1 MIDWN
6 RATVLTAA
14 EFDVT
19 RDLLDLGRNPAVL
32 ELLSPGFTDVER
44 ARVVRGC
51 LDTLAARGLF
61 TGTVFEPNLV
71 DDLRTVVAPEFQHD
85 LVVAPP
91 SWQRALVAQR
101 AGRAVL
107 ATRIDDDVA
116 LVRVRPDDAAAV
128 LVELLGEVV
137 PGPGVGVQI
146 PVTVLGEAV
155 ERADG
160 DAERLVHELLRRG
173 CTAAEAEVLRR
184 MGRTEGVAQ
193 LGAGR
198 KGPDPCRAP
207 GVLLVHAT
215 PDGCYVQRRPTPDVV
230 GGPLPDDAVV
240 HAGPAD
246 ATYLVRE
253 LDRLADAARRRR
265 APVGAH
271 RTW

>member
-1 MIDWN
+1 MIDWH

-14 EFDVT
+14 EFDVA

-44 ARVVRGC
+44 ARVVREC
-51 LDTLAARGLF
+51 LDTLASRGLF
-61 TGTVFEPNLV
+61 TGTAFGPDLV

-91 SWQRALVAQR
+91 SWQRALVARR

-107 ATRIDDDVA
+107 ATRIGDDVA
-116 LVRVRPDDAAAV
+116 LVRVLPDDASAV

-137 PGPGVGVQI
+137 PGPGAGVRI
-146 PVTVLGEAV
+146 PVAVLGEAA
-155 ERADG
+155 ERSGG
-160 DAERLVHELLRRG
+160 DADRLVHELLRRG
-173 CTAAEAEVLRR
+173 CSAAEAEMLRR
-184 MGRTEGVAQ
+184 MGQVAGVAQ

-198 KGPDPCRAP
+198 RGPDPCRAP

-215 PDGCYVQRRPTPDVV
+215 ADGCYAQRRPTPDVV

-240 HAGPAD
+240 QAGPAD
-246 ATYLVRE
+246 PAYLVRE
-253 LDRLADAARRRR
+253 LDRLADAAQRRR
-265 APVGAH
+265 APVGTH
-271 RTW
+271 RAW

>member
-1 MIDWN
+1 MIDWT
-6 RATVLTAA
+6 RATVLSAA
-14 EFDVT
+14 EFDVA

-32 ELLSPGFTDVER
+32 ELLGPGATDVER
-44 ARVVRGC
+44 ARVVREC
-51 LDTLAARGLF
+51 RDSLAARGLF
-61 TGTVFEPNLV
+61 TGTAFDEGLV

-91 SWQRALVAQR
+91 AWQRAVVARR

-128 LVELLGEVV
+128 LVALLGEVV
-137 PGPGVGVQI
+137 PGPGATARI
-146 PVTVLGEAV
+146 PAAVLSEA
-155 ERADG
+155 AGLAGG
-160 DAERLVHELLRRG
+160 DADRLVHELLRRG
-173 CTAAEAEVLRR
+173 CTAAEAALVRR
-184 MGRTEGVAQ
+184 MGHLDGIAQ

-215 PDGCYVQRRPTPDVV
+215 PEGCYLARTPTPDVV
-230 GGPLPDDAVV
+230 GGPLPADAVV

-246 ATYLVRE
+246 AARLVRE
-253 LDRLADAARRRR
+253 LDRLADAARCRR

-271 RTW
+271 RAW